1 MLILPEKRLLQSID
15 IAPREKTA
23 PASILLYLLAWL
35 LLELGCLIRNGLVI
49 GTELLLVSRIPALV
63 MSSELI
69 LRIGESLSVPLWTF
83 FLKIYRP
90 SWMIW

>member
-1 MLILPEKRLLQSID
+1 MLILPEKRLQSEL